1 MAEKTVMDEVNA
13 ALGDALGGE
22 EPPEPVVSDLET
34 PEGEETET
42 PEGEDGG
49 EETETP
55 EGEEGGEETEA
66 EAEARGAERDP
77 LTGKFKKKEAE
88 KPAEGEKPK
97 TDKDGK
103 PLVEAKKPDPV
114 NDPIPKD
121 LKKETQERIRTL
133 IDTTKTVTAE
143 RDEIKQN
150 FDFMVNGIQATG
162 ATPQQYGE
170 TLSWLALFNSQ
181 DPKQQE
187 KALELVETVAERLA
201 TLLGRERVVGDP
213 LGAHADLKDAV
224 AKGQIT
230 AQYAKEI
237 ARTRNGQAF
246 RSEINTT
253 ATQEQQRQQQAA
265 EEERQGRAALTE
277 LEATLQETDPDY
289 ARKKAILVPA
299 LKPIMVTI
307 PWSQKKEKFL
317 AAYKAVQL
325 PKVAST
331 KPTGAPTN
339 QPLRA
344 GKQPAGGQTKQPSS
358 MLEAI
363 SGALGSMG
371 K

>member
-1 MAEKTVMDEVNA
+1 MADKTVMDEVNA

-42 PEGEDGG
+42 PEGEEDETKEPESEPEGA
-49 EETETP
+49 EETD
-55 EGEEGGEETEA
+55 A

-77 LTGKFKKKEAE
+77 LTGKFKKKTEEE

-97 TDKDGK
+97 AAE
-103 PLVEAKKPDPV
+103 PKKPDPV

-121 LKKETQERIRTL
+121 LKKDTQERIRTL
-133 IDTTKTVTAE
+133 IDTTKAVTAE

-150 FDFMVNGIQATG
+150 FDFMVNGIQQTG

-170 TLSWLALFNSQ
+170 TLSWLALFNSN

-331 KPTGAPTN
+331 KPIGAPTN

>member
-13 ALGDALGGE
+13 ALGDALGEPTETPEIEDDTAGATGE
-22 EPPEPVVSDLET
+22 DGIDGGESGADDQGADEAEGDE
-34 PEGEETET
+34 PEGEET
-42 PEGEDGG
+42 D
-49 EETETP
+49 
-55 EGEEGGEETEA
+55 A

-77 LTGKFKKKEAE
+77 ATGKFIKKGEETLK
-88 KPAEGEKPK
+88 EGEKPK
-97 TDKDGK
+97 T
-103 PLVEAKKPDPV
+103 VEPKKADPV

-121 LKKETQERIRTL
+121 LKKDTQERIRTL

-143 RDEIKQN
+143 RDELKQN
-150 FDFMVNGIQATG
+150 FDYMVNGIQATG

-201 TLLGRERVVGDP
+201 TLLGRERTVGDP
-213 LGAHADLKDAV
+213 LGQHADLKEAV

-237 ARTRNGQAF
+237 ARTRNGAAF
-246 RSEINTT
+246 RSEISTS
-253 ATQEQQRQQQAA
+253 ASQEQQQQQQAA

-277 LEATLQETDPDY
+277 LEKTLMASDPDY
-289 ARKKAILVPA
+289 AAKKAILVPA
-299 LKPIMVTI
+299 LKPIMVSI
-307 PWSQKKEKFL
+307 PWSQKKDKFL
-317 AAYKAVQL
+317 AAYKNINI
-325 PKVAST
+325 PKQT
-331 KPTGAPTN
+331 INGNTRGTPQN

-344 GKQPAGGQTKQPSS
+344 KQPAGGQTKQPSS
-358 MLEAI
+358 MLEAVNA
-363 SGALGSMG
+363 ALGG

>member
-1 MAEKTVMDEVNA
+1 MADKTVMDEVNA
-13 ALGDALGGE
+13 ALGDALSGE
-22 EPPEPVVSDLET
+22 DPPAPVET
-34 PEGEETET
+34 PDPET
-42 PEGEDGG
+42 PDDAAEGVESDSDGAD
-49 EETETP
+49 
-55 EGEEGGEETEA
+55 EGEGGEGGEPEGAEETDA

-77 LTGKFKKKEAE
+77 LTGKFKKKAEEE

-97 TDKDGK
+97 AA
-103 PLVEAKKPDPV
+103 ESKKADPV

-121 LKKETQERIRTL
+121 LKKDTQERIRTL
-133 IDTTKTVTAE
+133 IDTTKAVTAE

-150 FDFMVNGIQATG
+150 FDFMVNGIQQTG

-201 TLLGRERVVGDP
+201 TLLGRERTVGDP
-213 LGAHADLKDAV
+213 LGQHADLKEAV
-224 AKGQIT
+224 ASGKLNLQF
-230 AQYAKEI
+230 AKEI
-237 ARTRNGQAF
+237 ARTRNGQTF
-246 RSEINTT
+246 RSEIN
-253 ATQEQQRQQQAA
+253 ANASQENQRQQQAA

-277 LEATLQETDPDY
+277 LEATLQATDPDY

-299 LKPIMVTI
+299 LKPIMVTV
-307 PWSQKKEKFL
+307 PWGQKKDKFL

-325 PKVAST
+325 PAAPKPKVNGT
-331 KPTGAPTN
+331 PVN

-363 SGALGSMG
+363 SGALGSMH

>member
-22 EPPEPVVSDLET
+22 EPPEPVASDLET

-42 PEGEDGG
+42 PEGEEGG

-97 TDKDGK
+97 AAE
-103 PLVEAKKPDPV
+103 PKKADPV

-121 LKKETQERIRTL
+121 LKKDTQERIRTL
-133 IDTTKTVTAE
+133 IDTTKAVTAE

-150 FDFMVNGIQATG
+150 FDFMVNGIQQTG

-253 ATQEQQRQQQAA
+253 ATQEQQRQSQAA

-277 LEATLQETDPDY
+277 LEATLQATDPDY

-299 LKPIMVTI
+299 LKPIMVTV
-307 PWSQKKEKFL
+307 PWSQKKDKFL

-325 PKVAST
+325 PAAPKPKVNGT
-331 KPTGAPTN
+331 PVN

-363 SGALGSMG
+363 SGALGSMH

>member
-22 EPPEPVVSDLET
+22 DPPEPITTEEEIPDETGDADAEGDAEGDEGEVSDDAEGDE
-34 PEGEETET
+34 PEGEEK
-42 PEGEDGG
+42 PEGEVGPNGERERNADG
-49 EETETP
+49 TWKAK
-55 EGEEGGEETEA
+55 TEA
-66 EAEARGAERDP
+66 
-77 LTGKFKKKEAE
+77 KF
-88 KPAEGEKPK
+88 
-97 TDKDGK
+97 DKDGK
-103 PLVEAKKPDPV
+103 PIVEAKKVDPV

-121 LKKETQERIRTL
+121 LNKGTQERIRTL

-150 FDFMVNGIQATG
+150 FDFMVNGIQQTG

-170 TLSWLALFNSQ
+170 TLSWLALFNSN

-201 TLLGRERVVGDP
+201 TLLGKERTVGDP
-213 LGAHADLKDAV
+213 LGQHADLKEAV

-237 ARTRNGQAF
+237 ARTRNGQTF
-246 RSEINTT
+246 RTEI
-253 ATQEQQRQQQAA
+253 ATSASQEQQQRQAA
-265 EEERQGRAALTE
+265 AQEEHDGRLALTE
-277 LEATLQETDPDY
+277 LEKTLQASDPDY
-289 ARKKAILVPA
+289 ATKKAILVPS
-299 LKPIMVTI
+299 LKPIMATI
-307 PWSQKKEKFL
+307 RWSERKDKFL
-317 AAYKAVQL
+317 AAYRALQL
-325 PKVAST
+325 PKGGTVSRPKT
-331 KPTGAPTN
+331 PVN

-344 GKQPAGGQTKQPSS
+344 GKQPAGGQTKAPSS

-363 SGALGSMG
+363 SGALNGMSG

>member
-1 MAEKTVMDEVNA
+1 MADKTVMDEVNA
-13 ALGDALGGE
+13 ALGDALSE
-22 EPPEPVVSDLET
+22 EDPPAPVEIEEEIPDATGDAEAEGDAEGD
-34 PEGEETET
+34 EGEVSADA
-42 PEGEDGG
+42 EGA
-49 EETETP
+49 EETD
-55 EGEEGGEETEA
+55 A

-77 LTGKFKKKEAE
+77 LTGKFKKKTEAE

-97 TDKDGK
+97 AAE
-103 PLVEAKKPDPV
+103 PKKPDPV

-121 LKKETQERIRTL
+121 LKKDTQERIRTL
-133 IDTTKTVTAE
+133 IDTTKAVTAE

-150 FDFMVNGIQATG
+150 FDFMVNGIQQTG

-201 TLLGRERVVGDP
+201 TLLGKERTVGDP
-213 LGAHADLKDAV
+213 LGAHVDLKEAV

-246 RSEINTT
+246 RSEVNAT
-253 ATQEQQRQQQAA
+253 ATQDQQRQQAAA

-307 PWSQKKEKFL
+307 PWSQKKDKFL
-317 AAYKAVQL
+317 AAYKAVKL
-325 PKVAST
+325 PSVTVA
-331 KPTGAPTN
+331 KPNGATAN

-363 SGALGSMG
+363 SGALGSM